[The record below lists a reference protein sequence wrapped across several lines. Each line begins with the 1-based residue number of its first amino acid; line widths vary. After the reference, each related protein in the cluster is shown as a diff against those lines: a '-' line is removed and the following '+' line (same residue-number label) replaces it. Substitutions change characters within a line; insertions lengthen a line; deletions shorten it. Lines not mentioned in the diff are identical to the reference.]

1 MSFPQ
6 RVLIAN
12 RGEIAS
18 RIVRTCREL
27 GVESVAIYHSVDADL
42 AYVKD
47 ADVAVQLEGD
57 PPVAAYLD
65 QDAIVAIAVAH
76 HATAVH
82 PGYGFLSENTTF
94 AAKVE
99 AAGMKWIGPS
109 AHAIE
114 VMGDKI
120 AARNAVAA
128 MGVPVGGGSG
138 SELSTVDEAV
148 TQANTMGYPVM
159 LKASAGG
166 GGIGMVVAHDEAQLR
181 KAFDSTQSMA
191 ARSFGSDSVFLER
204 YVVSA
209 RHIEVQVLGQADGT
223 ILAIGERDCSV
234 QRRHQKIVE
243 ECPPPGLQPST
254 RERLHAAAIAA
265 ATSVNY
271 LNAGTVEF
279 LLDTSTD
286 EFVFLEMNT
295 RIQVEHPVTEMT
307 FGVDLIAQ
315 QLSIA
320 ATGMTTADFD
330 PHASGHSFE
339 FRIYAEDPV
348 KFFPSPGPIE
358 TWQAPTGNN
367 IRVDTGFGAGNTVT
381 QFFDPMIAKLCVHGA
396 NRAEAIENARAAL
409 EDFQITGLKTNLPF
423 LRELVD
429 YDEFVLGAYDTQ
441 VVPRLQKHIKDRI
454 PTGA

>member
-18 RIVRTCREL
+18 RIVRTCQEL
-27 GVESVAIYHSVDADL
+27 GVESIAIYHSVDADL
-42 AYVKD
+42 AYVRD
-47 ADVAVQLEGD
+47 ADIAVQLEAEA
-57 PPVAAYLD
+57 PVAAYLD
-65 QDAIVAIAVAH
+65 QDAIVDIGSANG
-76 HATAVH
+76 ATAVH
-82 PGYGFLSENTTF
+82 PGYGFLSENTQF

-99 AAGMKWIGPS
+99 AAGMTWIGPS
-109 AHAIE
+109 SHAIE

-138 SELSTVDEAV
+138 SELKTVDEALM
-148 TQANTMGYPVM
+148 QAEAMGYPVM

-166 GGIGMVVAHDEAQLR
+166 GGIGMVVAHDDAQLR
-181 KAFDSTQSMA
+181 QAFDSTQSMA
-191 ARSFGSDSVFLER
+191 ARSFGSNSVFLER

-223 ILAIGERDCSV
+223 ILAIGERDCSA

-243 ECPPPGLQPST
+243 ECPPPRLQQST

-265 ATSVNY
+265 ATSVDY

-279 LLDTSTD
+279 LLDTRTD

-320 ATGMTTADFD
+320 ETGMTTPDFD
-330 PHASGHSFE
+330 PQGSGHTLE

-348 KFFPSPGPIE
+348 RFFPSPGPIE
-358 TWQAPTGNN
+358 TWQAPSGAN
-367 IRVDTGFGAGNTVT
+367 IRVDSGFGAGNTVT
-381 QFFDPMIAKLCVHGA
+381 QFFDPMIAKLCVHGVS
-396 NRAEAIENARAAL
+396 RADAVSNAQSAL
-409 EDFQITGLKTNLPF
+409 DEFEITGLKTNLPF
-423 LRELVD
+423 LRELVA
-429 YDEFVLGAYDTQ
+429 YDEFVLGEYDTQ
-441 VVPRLQKHIKDRI
+441 VVPRLQKHVKERI